1 MKRKGNRKGFDAAAL
16 LLAVAA
22 IGLVFCFAAGMG
34 RSVRVFDNLITG
46 GLDFGGAVNKTF
58 SLANG
63 TQYGI
68 LNSGPNYALPAG
80 KYKLT
85 WTTECDAPNGILIT
99 SSNGARIEPKKL
111 TIDPNCWTDS
121 ASFTL
126 LDDAENVQIQF
137 CFEAGSVLKLHDV
150 QLSFSCTDGLWL
162 AAFALAACAVLWGL
176 YKRGWLTAERKRMLL
191 LIGAAVLIASVP
203 ALRENLNAGH
213 DSEFH
218 RMRLRNVVSALMEGQ
233 FPVRVGGYMYN
244 GYGGAA
250 SIFYPDLCLYLPAL
264 LMIGG
269 ATIQFALSAMIVAIN
284 AVTALTAYL
293 CGKRMFGDR
302 QAGVCSAVLYTLAS
316 YRLTDVYTRMA
327 LGEAAAMAVIPL
339 FFLGLWEVVFGDK
352 KRWPVLVL
360 GATAVFQTH
369 MISTVLCALM
379 AVLICGACLVR
390 MIREKRMAALL
401 LAALVTALI
410 NAFSLVPLLDYMLSG
425 ISMGTLNSSVSAGAM
440 KISELFARNPEFP
453 RDLGHALLLGAVAA
467 SCALVGQQEREA
479 KLARLLLGAGF
490 VMAFMATD
498 LFPWAMVERRFGALV
513 NFLQFP
519 WRLLMFADIFL
530 ALACGYGVTRFCGE
544 EKWKEMAALAVL
556 AVCVITSSAQIEK
569 YTVEENHSDR
579 YWLSNSDMIAA
590 YGEYTLPGTNV
601 ARTLYEHDL
610 LIEGDVQ
617 VTGYEKKGTR
627 AEVDLVAQQGGSVT
641 LPVFAFDGY
650 AAELDGQRLDIARG
664 DNNRMLVDIPAG
676 TNGTLRI
683 WFEGKMLW
691 RAADA
696 ISLLAIIGLTIYW
709 YRRKTRRRGYA
720 TER

>member
-1 MKRKGNRKGFDAAAL
+1 
-16 LLAVAA
+16 
-22 IGLVFCFAAGMG
+22 MG
-34 RSVRVFDNLITG
+34 RSVRVFDNLITD
-46 GLDFGGAVNKTF
+46 GLDFGSAANKTF
-58 SLANG
+58 SLSGGA
-63 TQYGI
+63 QYGV

-80 KYKLT
+80 TYKLT
-85 WTTECDAPNGILIT
+85 WTSECDAQNSILIT
-99 SSNGARIEPKKL
+99 SSNGARIEPQKL

-121 ASFTL
+121 AAFTL

-162 AAFALAACAVLWGL
+162 AASVLAACAALWAL
-176 YKRGWLTAERKRMLL
+176 NKRGWLTAERRRMLL
-191 LIGAAVLIASVP
+191 VIGAAVLIASVP

-218 RMRLRNVVSALMEGQ
+218 RMRLRNVVSALAEGQ
-233 FPVRVGGYMYN
+233 FLVRVGGYMYN

-250 SIFYPDLCLYLPAL
+250 SIFYPDLCLYLSAL
-264 LMIGG
+264 LMVGG
-269 ATIQFALSAMIVAIN
+269 ATIQFALSAMIIALN
-284 AVTALTAYL
+284 AVTAVTAYL

-327 LGEAAAMAVIPL
+327 LGEAAAMAMIPL
-339 FFLGLWEVVFGDK
+339 FLLGLWEVAFGDQ

-369 MISTVLCALM
+369 MISTVLCAML
-379 AVLICGACLVR
+379 AVVVCGACLAR
-390 MIREKRMAALL
+390 MIREKRMGTLM

-410 NAFSLVPLLDYMLSG
+410 NAFTLVPLLDYMLSG

-453 RDLGHALLLGAVAA
+453 RDLGIALMLGVVAA

-479 KLARLLLGAGF
+479 KIARLLLGGGL
-490 VMAFMATD
+490 VMAFMATN
-498 LFPWAMVERRFGALV
+498 LFPWAMIERRFGALV

-519 WRLLMFADIFL
+519 WRLMMFADIFL
-530 ALACGYGVTRFCGE
+530 ALACGYGVTRLCGE
-544 EKWKEMAALAVL
+544 RKGREVAALVVL
-556 AVCVITSSAQIEK
+556 AVCVIASSAQIEK

-601 ARTLYEHDL
+601 ARTVYEHGL

-617 VTGYEKKGTR
+617 ATGYEKKGTH
-627 AEVDLVAQQGGSVT
+627 AQVDISAMQGGSVT

-683 WFEGKMLW
+683 WFIGKTLW
-691 RAADA
+691 RMADA
-696 ISLLAIIGLTIYW
+696 LSLLTAVIFLAYLIKRHKNESFT
-709 YRRKTRRRGYA
+709 
-720 TER
+720 